1 MQFRK
6 KQTLLIMFFFFFICN
21 GLSAQ
26 LSQKIDIQLEKATIK
41 NFFTAIESQT
51 DYTFMYNNLDLTTP
65 VTVTARQTA
74 LSAVLDRVLTP
85 LNIEY
90 EVSGKRIILKKQTVN
105 GLSENNKTMITGI
118 ATDERGEP
126 IIGANIIEKGTTNGV
141 VTDYN
146 GEFSISVMKNAVLQ
160 ISYIGYIAQELTLGS
175 KTSVNIILKEDL
187 KQLDEVVVVS
197 YGTQKKRDMTG
208 AVASVKAEALADLPV
223 GQIGQKLQGQVAGV
237 QINQSTGIPGQGI
250 AFRIRGAIS
259 INNSSQ
265 PLIVVDGFP
274 ISTGLNNINPDE
286 IESFSVLKD
295 AAATALYGS
304 RAGNGVILITT
315 KRGKQGKLSVE
326 VQANM
331 GVQTL
336 NGLRDMDV
344 MNGRE
349 FAQFK
354 KEYFEDAIKWGKRDA
369 NLGVPTQYQ
378 NPEQYGEGTDW
389 YKLMTQ
395 NALIQNY
402 SVTLAGGN
410 EAATTSNTIGYFKQE
425 GVVKNSGFERITF
438 RSNNDFQMNDR
449 VKIGLSVSPMV
460 QLFHNQGTDG
470 SRAILSASML
480 ADPTEN
486 PYDENGDLR
495 ISLSPSSSG
504 TGMFPQVNW
513 VRAITER
520 KDNYNILT
528 LLANAFV
535 DVDIWGGIKY
545 KLQTGI
551 DMEWRKQR
559 TWTPSTAAGDWIS
572 PPPGKASANYNNAN
586 YYTWNIENMLT
597 FDRTFGEHTINALA
611 GYSAQKYRREF
622 ANISGSEFPDDE
634 IEWITSALTT
644 RQGNTGMEDWTIAS
658 LLARVSYNLKDR
670 YLLQANIRR
679 DGSSRF
685 GTGHKWANFPSVSV
699 GWIISEEPFMEPSKK
714 LMNYFKL
721 RASYGI
727 TGNYNIG
734 NYTHLSTV
742 TSANY
747 PFGGEVSPGKTLTR
761 IGNQKLTWEENSQF
775 DIGADFGFLNDR
787 IFLMYDYYQKKTKS
801 LLNNLEIPW
810 TSGFS
815 SVMSNMGE
823 IKSWGHEISIESR
836 NMVGEFQWKTNLNL
850 TFNRN
855 KVLQLSTMSDH
866 IGGDSEFY
874 NWNRLEVGQPVGI
887 FMGYV
892 FDGVY
897 MNQQEFD
904 SQPKHY
910 TSQVGSVRM
919 KDISGPNGIPDG
931 VIDMNDRTKIGDP
944 NPDMIFGITNEF
956 KWKNFDLSI
965 LFTGQIG
972 GDIFAGCYE
981 NTLNL
986 DGVFNVLRTVKD
998 RWRSEENPGNGL
1010 IPSTM
1015 AGTTELYR
1023 SNHSGWVYNATHLSL
1038 KNLTL
1043 GYSIPFKTNKY
1054 ISNARIYFSAQQ
1066 LFTICEYPGPNPQVA
1081 DNNELGW
1088 NGMGVDRTTYPI
1100 PRTFSIGCNINF

>member
-41 NFFTAIESQT
+41 KFFTAIESQT

-658 LLARVSYNLKDR
+658 LLARVSYNFKDR

-699 GWIISEEPFMEPSKK
+699 GWN
-714 LMNYFKL
+714 LLWN
-721 RASYGI
+721 
-727 TGNYNIG
+727 
-734 NYTHLSTV
+734 H
-742 TSANY
+742 
-747 PFGGEVSPGKTLTR
+747 
-761 IGNQKLTWEENSQF
+761 QKN
-775 DIGADFGFLNDR
+775 
-787 IFLMYDYYQKKTKS
+787 
-801 LLNNLEIPW
+801 
-810 TSGFS
+810 
-815 SVMSNMGE
+815 
-823 IKSWGHEISIESR
+823 
-836 NMVGEFQWKTNLNL
+836 
-850 TFNRN
+850 
-855 KVLQLSTMSDH
+855 
-866 IGGDSEFY
+866 
-874 NWNRLEVGQPVGI
+874 
-887 FMGYV
+887 
-892 FDGVY
+892 
-897 MNQQEFD
+897 
-904 SQPKHY
+904 
-910 TSQVGSVRM
+910 
-919 KDISGPNGIPDG
+919 
-931 VIDMNDRTKIGDP
+931 
-944 NPDMIFGITNEF
+944 
-956 KWKNFDLSI
+956 
-965 LFTGQIG
+965 
-972 GDIFAGCYE
+972 
-981 NTLNL
+981 
-986 DGVFNVLRTVKD
+986 
-998 RWRSEENPGNGL
+998 
-1010 IPSTM
+1010 
-1015 AGTTELYR
+1015 
-1023 SNHSGWVYNATHLSL
+1023 
-1038 KNLTL
+1038 
-1043 GYSIPFKTNKY
+1043 
-1054 ISNARIYFSAQQ
+1054 
-1066 LFTICEYPGPNPQVA
+1066 
-1081 DNNELGW
+1081 
-1088 NGMGVDRTTYPI
+1088 
-1100 PRTFSIGCNINF
+1100 